1 MALDPSSHL
10 VLARKWRPERFAELV
25 GQEHVTRTLGQALQS
40 GRIAHAFLFTGIRG
54 VGKTTAARILA
65 RCLNCEKGPTP
76 EPCGECAACIEIRE
90 GRALD
95 VVEIDGAT
103 YRKID
108 DARAIIENLSY
119 RPARDR
125 FKIYIIDEAHQLTDQ
140 AFNALLKTLEEP
152 PAHVKFI
159 LATTEPQK
167 MPETIL
173 SRLQRYDFRR
183 IPLNTTL
190 ARLKELATR
199 EEIEVEE
206 SALRLLAREAGGS
219 MRDAERMLETAIAAL
234 GRNVTES
241 EIAASLGVAGRGA
254 VFKLA
259 EAILNHDAAAAL
271 GAVREQHRRGANLES
286 LGRDLLETL
295 RNLAVAKLPAGDDL
309 NPLADL
315 PDHEASELRR
325 IAERPSARDLMRLF
339 KLMADAQEQIIRSP
353 YPDLLLEMIVVRMA
367 TLAPVMDADELL
379 RALGG
384 AGGAPPAPP
393 SAACG
398 GSGSGTRAGAR
409 VPDPEP
415 APAAG
420 ARRLR
425 VEGEVKADAPL
436 RAAGAPALT
445 SPSAGAAAMPPA
457 PASAMSA
464 PSRLVPLPAG
474 RAATAPAWLLPHA
487 DFPSLPD
494 LPELR
499 DHIRARRAALAG
511 FMEQG
516 ASLSLDG
523 DLLRVIPRNDIYI
536 RYLND
541 NRASI
546 GELASE
552 LYGRKLRVE
561 VSLNGAAG
569 AATGGAARR
578 RPWPRPPA
586 RLPVRGRDRG
596 GRGRPRRGWRDAKRR
611 AILGGERPAMP
622 APAGCGRGG
631 GGFSAAAVA
640 ATQPGRGP
648 PGPIRGPCRAP
659 HFRGT
664 SRTPGRGTRSTGGGG
679 GGGKK
684 IEVRER
690 PAVPSAP
697 PAEAPEPLSVS
708 ASNDPAPLCDAAP
721 RTGVTS
727 CPTNST
733 FPRCCGRLRTC
744 NRNSSRCRSMRPRRP
759 SRRSPAAGWCEWWW
773 TARCACAR
781 SKSIRR
787 SPPPMTRP

>member
-25 GQEHVTRTLGQALQS
+25 GQEHVTRTLGQALLS

-190 ARLKELATR
+190 ARLKELAAR

-206 SALRLLAREAGGS
+206 AALRLLAREAGGS

-234 GRNVTES
+234 GKKIAES
-241 EIAASLGVAGRGA
+241 EIAASLGVAGRCA

-259 EAILNHDAAAAL
+259 EAILNQDAAAAL

-295 RNLAVAKLPAGDDL
+295 RNLAVAKLPAGGGL

-315 PDHEASELRR
+315 PDHEAAELRR
-325 IAERPSARDLMRLF
+325 LAERPSSRDLMRLF
-339 KLMADAQEQIIRSP
+339 KLMADAQEQILRSP
-353 YPDLLLEMIVVRMA
+353 YPDLLLEMIAVRMA
-367 TLAPVMDADELL
+367 TLAPVMDADDLL
-379 RALGG
+379 RALGAAG
-384 AGGAPPAPP
+384 AVPPAAP
-393 SAACG
+393 SAASG
-398 GSGSGTRAGAR
+398 GAGSGAR
-409 VPDPEP
+409 VPEP
-415 APAAG
+415 APAPPSG

-425 VEGEVKADAPL
+425 VEGEVKAGAPL
-436 RAAGAPALT
+436 RAASAPAFT
-445 SPSAGAAAMPPA
+445 SPSMAAASISPA
-457 PASAMSA
+457 PPTAV
-464 PSRLVPLPAG
+464 R
-474 RAATAPAWLLPHA
+474 RATAPVGA
-487 DFPSLPD
+487 D

-499 DHIRARRAALAG
+499 EHIRARRAALAG

-516 ASLSLDG
+516 AGLALDG

-546 GELASE
+546 AELASE

-561 VSLNGAAG
+561 VSLDAAAG
-569 AATGGAARR
+569 AASGGAQAQ
-578 RPWPRPPA
+578 PLAAPA
-586 RLPVRGRDRG
+586 PVACAASGSVAANAS
-596 GRGRPRRGWRDAKRR
+596 PAAKP
-611 AILGGERPAMP
+611 AAAGDGAMP
-622 APAGCGRGG
+622 GVAPSPASGPD
-631 GGFSAAAVA
+631 AVPAPVA
-640 ATQPGRGP
+640 ADSPPPSQPRSIAADRQALYADPVVRRIFEELQGRLV
-648 PGPIRGPCRAP
+648 
-659 HFRGT
+659 
-664 SRTPGRGTRSTGGGG
+664 
-679 GGGKK
+679 
-684 IEVRER
+684 EVRER
-690 PAVPSAP
+690 PAAAP
-697 PAEAPEPLSVS
+697 APLAEAS
-708 ASNDPAPLCDAAP
+708 AVLGASEAKDPAPP
-721 RTGVTS
+721 V
-727 CPTNST
+727 
-733 FPRCCGRLRTC
+733 
-744 NRNSSRCRSMRPRRP
+744 MRRH
-759 SRRSPAAGWCEWWW
+759 SQE
-773 TARCACAR
+773 
-781 SKSIRR
+781 
-787 SPPPMTRP
+787 

>member
-1 MALDPSSHL
+1 MASDPSSHL
-10 VLARKWRPERFAELV
+10 VLARKWRPDRFAQLV
-25 GQEHVTRTLGQALQS
+25 GQEHVTRTLSQALQS

-76 EPCGECAACIEIRE
+76 DPCGECAACIEIRA

-183 IPLNTTL
+183 IPLSTTL
-190 ARLKELATR
+190 ARLKELAAR

-219 MRDAERMLETAIAAL
+219 MRDAERTLETAIAAL
-234 GRNVTES
+234 GRKITES

-259 EAILNHDAAAAL
+259 ESILDHDAAAAL

-295 RNLAVAKLPAGDDL
+295 RNLAVAKLPANGEL

-315 PDHEASELRR
+315 PDHEAAELRR

-339 KLMADAQEQIIRSP
+339 KLMADAQEQIVRSP

-384 AGGAPPAPP
+384 AGGGTPPAPP
-393 SAACG
+393 SAASG
-398 GSGSGTRAGAR
+398 GSGSGMRAPAR

-415 APAAG
+415 ASSPG

-436 RAAGAPALT
+436 RGASALT
-445 SPSAGAAAMPPA
+445 SPRAAAAAPAAAPPPA
-457 PASAMSA
+457 SVQPRPRVTSPLASNAVPTPGNGSAAPDPA
-464 PSRLVPLPAG
+464 
-474 RAATAPAWLLPHA
+474 
-487 DFPSLPD
+487 D

-499 DHIRARRAALAG
+499 EHIRARRAALAG

-516 ASLSLDG
+516 ASLALDG
-523 DLLRVIPRNDIYI
+523 DVLRVIPRNDIYI

-541 NRASI
+541 NRAAI

-552 LYGRKLRVE
+552 FFGRKLRVE
-561 VSLNGAAG
+561 VALNGSAA
-569 AATGGAARR
+569 
-578 RPWPRPPA
+578 PPTVTDA
-586 RLPVRGRDRG
+586 GNPSDLRS
-596 GRGRPRRGWRDAKRR
+596 RDA
-611 AILGGERPAMP
+611 AALSPPPSQPVASLP
-622 APAGCGRGG
+622 APAAP
-631 GGFSAAAVA
+631 AAAMESTPQPA
-640 ATQPGRGP
+640 PNIATDRQALYADPVVRRIFEEFQGRLVD
-648 PGPIRGPCRAP
+648 
-659 HFRGT
+659 
-664 SRTPGRGTRSTGGGG
+664 
-679 GGGKK
+679 
-684 IEVRER
+684 VRER
-690 PAVPSAP
+690 PVAAPSAVQ
-697 PAEAPEPLSVS
+697 AEEPVAHQPSTNS
-708 ASNDPAPLCDAAP
+708 DPAAP
-721 RTGVTS
+721 A
-727 CPTNST
+727 
-733 FPRCCGRLRTC
+733 
-744 NRNSSRCRSMRPRRP
+744 MRRP
-759 SRRSPAAGWCEWWW
+759 LQE
-773 TARCACAR
+773 
-781 SKSIRR
+781 
-787 SPPPMTRP
+787 

>member
-1 MALDPSSHL
+1 MASDPSSSSSHL

-25 GQEHVTRTLGQALQS
+25 GQEHVTRTLGQALRS

-76 EPCGECAACIEIRE
+76 DPCGECAACLEVRE

-190 ARLKELATR
+190 ARLKELAAR
-199 EEIEVEE
+199 EQIEIEEA
-206 SALRLLAREAGGS
+206 ALRLRAREAGGS

-234 GRNVTES
+234 GATITEN

-259 EAILNHDAAAAL
+259 EAILGHDAAAAL
-271 GAVREQHRRGANLES
+271 GSVREQHRRGANLES

-295 RNLAVAKLPAGDDL
+295 RNLAVAKLPTGADL

-315 PDHEASELRR
+315 TDHEAAELRR
-325 IAERPSARDLMRLF
+325 LAERPSARDLMRLF

-353 YPDLLLEMIVVRMA
+353 YPDLLLEMAVVRMA

-379 RALGG
+379 RALGA
-384 AGGAPPAPP
+384 AGGTPPAAP
-393 SAACG
+393 SAASG
-398 GSGSGTRAGAR
+398 GSGSAT
-409 VPDPEP
+409 PSTT
-415 APAAG
+415 
-420 ARRLR
+420 RRLR

-436 RAAGAPALT
+436 R
-445 SPSAGAAAMPPA
+445 SAGASALTLPSSPIAP
-457 PASAMSA
+457 PASATSMSA
-464 PSRLVPLPAG
+464 REQAMPVPSRLAPMGAA
-474 RAATAPAWLLPHA
+474 RAPTAPLGA
-487 DFPSLPD
+487 D

-499 DHIRARRAALAG
+499 EHIRARRAALAG

-516 ASLSLDG
+516 ASLALDG

-541 NRASI
+541 NRGSI

-569 AATGGAARR
+569 AVTGGAATPPVTVPGETTSAADGGDGATLRVV
-578 RPWPRPPA
+578 PSPPSAQLSAAAAPAPAAAPTENTPPPA
-586 RLPVRGRDRG
+586 RSLTTDRQALYADPVVRRIFEELQGR
-596 GRGRPRRGWRDAKRR
+596 
-611 AILGGERPAMP
+611 L
-622 APAGCGRGG
+622 
-631 GGFSAAAVA
+631 V
-640 ATQPGRGP
+640 
-648 PGPIRGPCRAP
+648 
-659 HFRGT
+659 
-664 SRTPGRGTRSTGGGG
+664 
-679 GGGKK
+679 
-684 IEVRER
+684 EVRER
-690 PAVPSAP
+690 PAASSAP
-697 PAEAPEPLSVS
+697 PLEAPAALGVP
-708 ASNDPAPLCDAAP
+708 ASNNLTPPA
-721 RTGVTS
+721 T
-727 CPTNST
+727 
-733 FPRCCGRLRTC
+733 
-744 NRNSSRCRSMRPRRP
+744 RRP
-759 SRRSPAAGWCEWWW
+759 S
-773 TARCACAR
+773 
-781 SKSIRR
+781 
-787 SPPPMTRP
+787 